1 MIAETITAK
10 NRPEAIEPFDKTWG
24 VGVSGLDE
32 NISPFPRVNRMLE
45 KTRGRAIS
53 MVDTE
58 RARIMT
64 ESWLEKHKGEPAL
77 KRVANCFYDIINQV
91 EIHIDEDELIVGE
104 VGAPAWT
111 APLYPEFCTW
121 MADEMDQIDRGE
133 VPDFA
138 DRHNDKYIVTEE
150 QRKIIRELWAKWK
163 GVNQGEMI
171 MAEMHPEAKKGS
183 GYVFANDL
191 YTNNGIGH
199 VSADY
204 HKLMKLGYGGLR
216 KQVEGK
222 LEELTAHLGD
232 DGEDQE
238 KFEFWSAQLISLD
251 AAELYF
257 RRYGT
262 LAEKQAVDCADP
274 TRKKELERIAANC
287 NWVATN
293 PPRDYWEAMQL
304 WYGATNLILMES
316 NGHSVTYGRFDQ
328 IMGPFY
334 ENDIKNGTLTR
345 EFMQELIECAF
356 IKMDHLRKIRNYPEI
371 LIASGIGWGGT
382 ALNVGGVDKDGNDAV
397 NDVSYM
403 VLDAHAHTRITNPWM
418 GVKLSTK
425 NPKEFWVKTF
435 NVCRIGTGEP
445 KIYNDDMYYQSML
458 KYGVPIEQARTWV
471 GIGCVEPEVP
481 GYTYGFH
488 DAAYFGSGKVLL
500 LALNNGEDPTTGEV
514 MGARTGYLKDMKSFE
529 EVQKAFD
536 IQMKYWIDRML
547 SSINTVDKVHQ
558 RNHPLPYLSLL
569 INDCIDKGQDV
580 SRGGARFNFT
590 GPQMVGL
597 GTVTDSLCTIKQ
609 LIFDEKKI
617 DGAELMQALK
627 DNWKGHEA
635 LQAYINSDQVHHYG
649 NNDDYAD
656 DIAKFVIGTY
666 CKHVEHRPNARGG
679 EYRPGV
685 YSVSINVALGLGT
698 EATPDGRCSFEP
710 LSDCLGPAHP
720 QGIPHDVKGPLAIAD
735 SLAKLDQTRIANG
748 VILNWKFTPDTL
760 SGETGLE
767 NFMDLFRGY
776 FSKGGLQSQFNV
788 TSREILE
795 QAQQKPEEYKDLM
808 VRVAGYSAFFTE
820 LSPEL
825 QNDLIGRTELS
836 F

>member
-10 NRPEAIEPFDKTWG
+10 NRPEAIEPYDKTWG

-32 NISPFPRVNRMLE
+32 DISPFPRVNRMLS
-45 KTRGRAIS
+45 KTKALFVS
-53 MVDTE
+53 KVDTE

-77 KRVANCFYDIINQV
+77 KRVANCFYDIISQV
-91 EIHIDEDELIVGE
+91 EIHIEEDELIVGE
-104 VGAPAWT
+104 VGAAAWT
-111 APLYPEFCTW
+111 APLYPEFSTW
-121 MADEMDQIDRGE
+121 LADELDQIDRGE
-133 VPDFA
+133 VPDFI
-138 DRHNDKYIVTEE
+138 DRHNDKYIITDD

-171 MAEMHPEAKKGS
+171 RAEMHPEAKKGS
-183 GYVFANDL
+183 GYIFANDL

-199 VSADY
+199 VTADY
-204 HKLMKLGYGGLR
+204 PKLMKLGYGGLR
-216 KQVEGK
+216 KLVEAK
-222 LEELTAHLGD
+222 LAEIKLGD
-232 DGEDQE
+232 DGDELL
-238 KFEFWSAQLISLD
+238 KYEFWTAQLISLD

-257 RRYGT
+257 KRYGA
-262 LAEKQAVDCADP
+262 LAEKLAAECADP
-274 TRKKELERIAANC
+274 TRKAELERIASNC

-293 PPRDYWEAMQL
+293 PPRDYWEAIQL
-304 WYGATNLILMES
+304 WYGGTCLILLES

-328 IMGPFY
+328 IMGPYY

-345 EFMQELIECAF
+345 AFMQELIECAF

-382 ALNVGGVDKDGNDAV
+382 ALTVGGVDKDGNDAV
-397 NDVSYM
+397 NDVSFM

-418 GVKLSTK
+418 SVKLSSK
-425 NPKEFWVKTF
+425 NPEEFWVKTF

-445 KIYNDDMYYQSML
+445 KIYNDDRYFESML
-458 KYGVPIEQARTWV
+458 RYGVPLEEARGWV
-471 GIGCVEPEVP
+471 GVGCVEPEVP
-481 GYTYGFH
+481 GYTYGWH

-500 LALNNGEDPTTGEV
+500 LALNNGVDPTTGET
-514 MGARTGYLKDMKSFE
+514 MGAPTGYLKDMKSFD
-529 EVQKAFD
+529 EVKEAFD
-536 IQMKYWIDRML
+536 IQMKYWIDRMI

-569 INDCIDKGQDV
+569 INDCIEKGEDV
-580 SRGGARFNFT
+580 SRGGARYNYS

-609 LIFDEKKI
+609 LVFEEKMI
-617 DGAELMQALK
+617 TGEELMQALRA
-627 DNWKGHEA
+627 NWEGHEA
-635 LQAYINSDQVHHYG
+635 LQAYINSDKVHHYG
-649 NNDDYAD
+649 NDDDYAD
-656 DIAKFVIGTY
+656 EIAKFVIGTY

-679 EYRPGV
+679 EFRPGV

-698 EATPDGRCSFEP
+698 EATPDGRCNSEP

-720 QGIPHDVKGPLAIAD
+720 QGISHDVRGPLAIAN
-735 SLAKLDQTRIANG
+735 SLSKLDQTRIANG

-760 SGETGLE
+760 SGETGLD
-767 NFMDLFRGY
+767 NFMNLFKGY

-788 TSREILE
+788 TSREVLE
-795 QAQQKPEEYKDLM
+795 EAQEKPDDYRNLM

-825 QNDLIGRTELS
+825 PTALLGRTELS

>member
-32 NISPFPRVNRMLE
+32 DISPFPRINRMLE
-45 KTRGRAIS
+45 KTRGKAIS
-53 MVDTE
+53 YVDTE

-64 ESWLEKHKGEPAL
+64 ESWLEKHRGEPAL
-77 KRVANCFYDIINQV
+77 KRVANCFYDLIAQV
-91 EIHIDEDELIVGE
+91 EIHIEKDELIVGE

-121 MADEMDQIDRGE
+121 MTREFDQIERGE
-133 VPDFA
+133 IPDFI
-138 DRHNDKYIVTEE
+138 DRHNDKYIVTDE

-171 MAEMHPEAKKGS
+171 TAEMHPEALKGS
-183 GYVFANDL
+183 GYIWTNAL

-199 VSADY
+199 VCADY
-204 HKLMKLGYGGLR
+204 PKLMKLDYGGLR
-216 KQVEGK
+216 KLVQAK
-222 LEELTAHLGD
+222 LDDLSNHLGD
-232 DGEDQE
+232 DGDAQE
-238 KFEFWSAQLISLD
+238 KYEFWTAQMISLD
-251 AAELYF
+251 ASELYF
-257 RRYGT
+257 KRYGA
-262 LAEKQAVDCADP
+262 LAQEQANACTDP
-274 TRKKELERIAANC
+274 VRKAELERIASNC

-304 WYGATNLILMES
+304 WYGGTCLILIES

-345 EFMQELIECAF
+345 EFMQELIECSF
-356 IKMDHLRKIRNYPEI
+356 IKMDHLRKIRDYPEI
-371 LIASGIGWGGT
+371 QIASGIGWGGT
-382 ALNVGGVDKDGNDAV
+382 ALNVGGVDAEGNDAV

-418 GVKLSTK
+418 GVKLSEK
-425 NPKEFWVKTF
+425 NPKEFWIKTF

-445 KIYNDDMYYQSML
+445 KIYNDDMYYNSML
-458 KYGVPIEQARTWV
+458 QYGVPLEQARNWV

-488 DAAYFGSGKVLL
+488 DAAYFGSGKVLV
-500 LALNNGEDPTTGEV
+500 LALNNGVDPTTGEA
-514 MGARTGYLKDMKSFE
+514 MGAPTGYLRDMKSFD
-529 EVQKAFD
+529 EVKAAFET
-536 IQMKYWIDRML
+536 QMKYWIDRMI

-580 SRGGARFNFT
+580 SRGGARYNFT

-617 DGAELMQALK
+617 TGADLEQALK
-627 DNWKGHEA
+627 DNWVGHEA
-635 LQAYINSDQVHHYG
+635 LHAYVNSDKVHHYG

-656 DIAKFVIGTY
+656 DIAKFVIETY
-666 CKHVEHRPNARGG
+666 CKNVEHRPNARGG

-698 EATPDGRCSFEP
+698 EATPDGRCNCEP

-720 QGIPHDVKGPLAIAD
+720 QGISHDVRGPLAIAE
-735 SLAKLDQTRIANG
+735 SLSKLNQTRIANG

-760 SGETGLE
+760 SGDGGLD
-767 NFMDLFRGY
+767 NFVNLFRGY
-776 FSKGGLQSQFNV
+776 FAKGGLQSQFNV

-795 QAQQKPEEYKDLM
+795 AAQDKPDDYKDLM

-825 QNDLIGRTELS
+825 QTDLIGRTELS